1 MTARQSSDKQLNEA
15 KCGTIKTSQLWSSPR
30 KKFEATKKLL
40 LSSLDSPK
48 QQLVLVQTM
57 VVELVPVVEGGAR
70 GLQHHEAFL
79 CA

>member
-1 MTARQSSDKQLNEA
+1 MRQNGAQSKQVNFGRVQE
-15 KCGTIKTSQLWSSPR
+15 
-30 KKFEATKKLL
+30 KFEATKKLS